1 MTERNETAQ
10 PAPLGQVERGVG
22 PLFPTRGFFDP
33 HEKQARTTRR
43 GTAYEVVKWTC
54 QKCGK
59 ERSTLYI
66 DDEWCHG
73 DSVCISFVPGPSGTE
88 QPNIPDEKCG
98 DCWRAEIEAMPHN
111 RCKRPNS
118 LIP

>member
-1 MTERNETAQ
+1 MLTNETLPDAVG
-10 PAPLGQVERGVG
+10 APVERGVR
-22 PLFPTRGFFDP
+22 PLFPTRGYFDP
-33 HEKQARTTRR
+33 HETQARTTRK

-59 ERSTLYI
+59 VRSTLYI

-73 DSVCISFVPGPSGTE
+73 DSVCISFVAGPPGTKP
-88 QPNIPDEKCG
+88 PNIPDEQCG

-111 RCKRPNS
+111 RRKRPN
-118 LIP
+118 LG